1 MKYNNNTMNQ
11 IYIPISLYTVNFL
24 LKNIEFNQHIPMQ
37 APNHQQYIV
46 EMGMFFW
53 IVTILK
59 DKLTFYN
66 TIMSQRL
73 CILHNSTKT

>member
-11 IYIPISLYTVNFL
+11 IYFPFPYIWLTFL

-59 DKLTFYN
+59 DKLTF
-66 TIMSQRL
+66 
-73 CILHNSTKT
+73 